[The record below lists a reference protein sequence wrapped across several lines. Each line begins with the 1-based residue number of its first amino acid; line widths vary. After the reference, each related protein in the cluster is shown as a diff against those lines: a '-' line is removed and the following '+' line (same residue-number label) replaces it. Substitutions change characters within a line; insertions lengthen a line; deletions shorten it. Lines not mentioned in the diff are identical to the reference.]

1 MNTRTPR
8 DKWIIAICGTIVL
21 AAYFGIAAIGNTD
34 VYSLTRVLTGKNLG
48 CNLQGIDLSGI
59 HKPETGLAGADLEYA
74 VLAGANLRDSNFTG
88 AFMRHANLSGANLQN
103 AVLRNA
109 VLNSTNMT
117 DVDLRGADLRG
128 AYLVDADLTGAL
140 VTLGQLDSAN
150 TLVGA
155 TLPDGSRH
163 E

>member
-1 MNTRTPR
+1 MKTYIPR
-8 DKWIIAICGTIVL
+8 QKWLITTCGTIVL

-34 VYSLTRVLTGKNLG
+34 IYSLTRVLTGKNLG

-74 VLAGANLRDSNFTG
+74 VLEGTNLRDSNFTG
-88 AFMRHANLSGANLQN
+88 AFMRHANLSGADLQN

-109 VLNSTNMT
+109 VLNSTDMT
-117 DVDLRGADLRG
+117 NVDLRGADLRG
-128 AYLVDADLTGAL
+128 AYLVNADLTGAL
-140 VTLGQLDSAN
+140 VTAAQLESAH

-155 TLPDGSRH
+155 TLPDGRRH

>member
-1 MNTRTPR
+1 MQRH
-8 DKWIIAICGTIVL
+8 KWIIAIAGMIVV

-34 VYSLTRVLTGKNLG
+34 IYSFTRVLTGKNLG
-48 CNLQGIDLSGI
+48 CNLQGIDLSGF

-74 VLAGANLRDSNFTG
+74 VLIGANLRDSNFTG
-88 AFMRHANLSGANLQN
+88 AFMRHANLAGANLQN

-109 VLNSTNMT
+109 VLSSTNMT

-140 VTLGQLDSAN
+140 VTAEQLDSTN
-150 TLVGA
+150 TLSGA
-155 TLPDGSRH
+155 TLPDGRRH